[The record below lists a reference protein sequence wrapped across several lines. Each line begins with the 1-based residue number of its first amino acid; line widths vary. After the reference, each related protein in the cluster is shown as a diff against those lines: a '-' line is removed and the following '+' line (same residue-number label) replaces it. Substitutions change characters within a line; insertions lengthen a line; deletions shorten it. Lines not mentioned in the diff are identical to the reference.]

1 MNSCATHAAD
11 LYFTAPLNPCVQR
24 LEEGKRQKEK
34 AKYVADVWGTE
45 FIQFLTALAIGRF

>member
-34 AKYVADVWGTE
+34 AKDVADVWGTE